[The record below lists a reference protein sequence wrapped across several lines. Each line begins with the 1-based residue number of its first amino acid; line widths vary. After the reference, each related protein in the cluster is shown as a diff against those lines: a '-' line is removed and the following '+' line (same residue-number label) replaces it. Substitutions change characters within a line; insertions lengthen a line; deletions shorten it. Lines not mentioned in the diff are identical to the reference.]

1 MKVKSIVAAFAAVL
15 FSGVFFTDGVVQAAE
30 HLPVAAPVQIDFAQ
44 AAPLMSPDIQN
55 PLLVHSFLSPVDMVM
70 AVQEEEQRLA
80 EEKAKEE
87 IFEGLAFAKVDK
99 GSFLS
104 IRKKAKKTS
113 KWVGRLYANN
123 AVKVLGEKGSFAK
136 IQSGDVVGYV
146 KSSEL
151 LSGEKALKKA
161 NRILHKAYPDRDVE
175 SLTAEE
181 IRASF
186 TYAKGRKEVIALAKK
201 KGKKL
206 VKNASAYVGNP
217 YVWGG
222 ESLTNGA
229 DCSGFVKALYA
240 QYGVSLPHSSA
251 GMRRVGVEVSY
262 QDMRIGDIVCY
273 SGHVGIYAGDG
284 KIINAIDEKRG
295 IGYSSVN
302 YAPILTIRRIFS

>member
-1 MKVKSIVAAFAAVL
+1 MKAKSIIATFAAVL
-15 FSGVFFTDGVVQAAE
+15 FCGILSVGEVVQAAE
-30 HLPVAAPVQIDFAQ
+30 PKQVMTGGQIGLVQAV
-44 AAPLMSPDIQN
+44 PLMTPDIQN

-80 EEKAKEE
+80 EEKAREE
-87 IFEGLAFAKVDK
+87 VLEGLAFAKVDK

-104 IRKKAKKTS
+104 IRKKAENAS

-123 AVKVLGEKGSFAK
+123 AVKVLGEKGSFTK

-146 KSSEL
+146 KSSAL
-151 LSGEKALKKA
+151 LCGKKALEKANK
-161 NRILHKAYPDRDVE
+161 ILEKAYPDRAID

-186 TYAKGRKEVIALAKK
+186 TYAKARKEVIALAKK
-201 KGKKL
+201 KGKNL

-222 ESLTNGA
+222 ESLINGA

-262 QDMRIGDIVCY
+262 QDMRVGDIVCY
-273 SGHVGIYAGDG
+273 AGHVGIYAGDG